1 MSVGG
6 DSEEV
11 SKGRGE
17 EGGELSF
24 REEFEE
30 GGFMVVK
37 GRLEGCHEL
46 HIGERMIME
55 LRMGDVKLLMSRSR
69 LDEAEI

>member
-1 MSVGG
+1 MSVGC

-24 REEFEE
+24 GEEFEE
-30 GGFMVVK
+30 GGFMVIK

-46 HIGERMIME
+46 HIGERRADDNGIADGGCE
-55 LRMGDVKLLMSRSR
+55 AVDVAVAAGRG
-69 LDEAEI
+69 

>member
-1 MSVGG
+1 
-6 DSEEV
+6 
-11 SKGRGE
+11 
-17 EGGELSF
+17 
-24 REEFEE
+24 
-30 GGFMVVK
+30 
-37 GRLEGCHEL
+37 LEGCHEL